1 MQEVARKGVG
11 RWRVPLVGA
20 SMLTVG
26 GWLAFLVVA
35 LIFPQIAPVFWVQFA
50 IDLFVLTLFGLSLNL
65 LMGYG
70 GMVSF
75 GHAAY
80 YALGAYAAALLVKRA
95 DVPMPL
101 ALALGPFFAAG
112 GAMVFGFFAVR
123 LTAIYFAML
132 TLAFSQIVYAV
143 VFKWTK
149 FTGGDDGIQGVWP
162 IRALAAPPVSDNYY
176 YFTLGVVLVCTL
188 ILYLIVNSP
197 FGYTLRAVRENPRRA
212 EMAGVN
218 VRLHQWVAFVI
229 AGFFAGVAGSLF
241 VFFQGSVNPDYAGVA
256 RSTDPLIVALLGGMH
271 HFLGPAVGALLY
283 KIIFFYVGREFP
295 FLWQLLVGLILVG
308 VILLFPGGVMGFLTE
323 RRWRTLRWWPRKAGA
338 TPTPRETGPQ
348 PSSSASGASPDGNA

>member
-1 MQEVARKGVG
+1 MQGALRKGLVG
-11 RWRVPLVGA
+11 WRVPVVGVSVLAVVGWVLFLGA
-20 SMLTVG
+20 S
-26 GWLAFLVVA
+26 LV
-35 LIFPQIAPVFWVQFA
+35 FPKLAPVFWVQFA

-80 YALGAYAAALLVKRA
+80 YALGAYASALLVKKA
-95 DVPMPL
+95 GLPMPL
-101 ALALGPFFAAG
+101 AFVLGPFFAAG

-132 TLAFSQIVYAV
+132 TLAFSQIVFAV

-162 IRALAAPPVSDNYY
+162 IKALAAPPVSDNYY
-176 YFTLGVVLVCTL
+176 YFSLGVVLVCAL
-188 ILYLIVNSP
+188 LLYLIVNSP
-197 FGYTLRAVRENPRRA
+197 FGYTLRAIRENPRRA

-271 HFLGPAVGALLY
+271 NYLGPAVGALLY
-283 KIIFFYVGREFP
+283 KIIFFYVGRQFP
-295 FLWQLLVGLILVG
+295 FLWQLIVGIILLG
-308 VILLFPGGVMGFLTE
+308 VILLFPGGIMGAITE
-323 RRWRTLRWWPRKAGA
+323 RRWRRLPFGRRKGVPTVAPGEVE
-338 TPTPRETGPQ
+338 TPTG
-348 PSSSASGASPDGNA
+348 SSVGGGNGGR

>member
-1 MQEVARKGVG
+1 MQGAVRRGLG
-11 RWRVPLVGA
+11 TWRVPVVGMSLVGV
-20 SMLTVG
+20 VG
-26 GWLAFLVVA
+26 WGLFLVASLV
-35 LIFPQIAPVFWVQFA
+35 FPHLAPVFWVQFA

-80 YALGAYAAALLVKRA
+80 YALGAYAAALLAKKA
-95 DVPMPL
+95 GLPMPL
-101 ALALGPFFAAG
+101 ALVLGPFFAAG

-132 TLAFSQIVYAV
+132 TLAFSQIVYTV

-162 IRALAAPPVSDNYY
+162 IKALAAPPVSNNYY
-176 YFTLGVVLVCTL
+176 YFTLGVVLVCAL
-188 ILYLIVNSP
+188 ILYFIVNSP
-197 FGYTLRAVRENPRRA
+197 FGYTLRAIRENPRRA
-212 EMAGVN
+212 EMTGVN

-229 AGFFAGVAGSLF
+229 AGFFAGIAGALF
-241 VFFQGSVNPDYAGVA
+241 VFFQGSVNPDYASVA

-271 HFLGPAVGALLY
+271 NFLGPAVGSLLY
-283 KIIFFYVGREFP
+283 KVIFFYVGRQFP
-295 FLWQLLVGLILVG
+295 FLWQLLVGIILVV
-308 VILLFPGGVMGFLTE
+308 VILLFPGGIMGFVQE
-323 RRWRTLRWWPRKAGA
+323 RRWQRMAFWRRKA
-338 TPTPRETGPQ
+338 TPAHPMPGEAEVEASSPRR
-348 PSSSASGASPDGNA
+348 